1 VIDYDDNRPLIAGR
15 SAGAAAPRRVEAMSE
30 GTADQLYLALRL
42 AYLSSWADKHE
53 PLPLILDDV
62 LMAFDDDRAAAAM
75 HAFASLAPKTQ
86 IILFTHHR
94 HIVDLARAHLP
105 ESLLD
110 VLELNA

>member
-1 VIDYDDNRPLIAGR
+1 
-15 SAGAAAPRRVEAMSE
+15 MSE